1 MKDERREQFER
12 ECRGL
17 IDNMTDALFVAWGR
31 GVLAGRAEEM
41 KNNTIDAGDAYQ
53 RGYADGRQ
61 EEREAH
67 TLELRSREESY
78 QKGYADGMKE
88 AVRMAE
94 RMVEE

>member
-1 MKDERREQFER
+1 MGYKNQERSGRVKDERYEQFEKD
-12 ECRGL
+12 CQSL
-17 IDNMTDALFVAWGR
+17 IGNVTDALFVAWGKGILR
-31 GVLAGRAEEM
+31 
-41 KNNTIDAGDAYQ
+41 
-53 RGYADGRQ
+53 GRQ

-88 AVRMAE
+88 AIRTAE

>member
-1 MKDERREQFER
+1 MKDERYAEFEKD
-12 ECRGL
+12 CQSL
-17 IDNMTDALFVAWGR
+17 IGNVTDALFVAWGKGILR
-31 GVLAGRAEEM
+31 
-41 KNNTIDAGDAYQ
+41 
-53 RGYADGRQ
+53 GRQ
-61 EEREAH
+61 EEH

>member
-17 IDNMTDALFVAWGR
+17 IDNMTDALFVAWGKGILR
-31 GVLAGRAEEM
+31 
-41 KNNTIDAGDAYQ
+41 
-53 RGYADGRQ
+53 GRQ
-61 EEREAH
+61 EEHDEH